1 MHIGIYPSVVC
12 GKSGFLFPI
21 SLLAANVMRRPV
33 AKHVAKVLGKR
44 IERSASGGYCTL
56 VKLER
61 LNMGLAGITPAM
73 ILKRAVRTYRKT
85 RSRPVSIVS
94 IQDA

>member
-1 MHIGIYPSVVC
+1 
-12 GKSGFLFPI
+12 
-21 SLLAANVMRRPV
+21 MRRPV

-61 LNMGLAGITPAM
+61 LNMGLAE
-73 ILKRAVRTYRKT
+73 LAVL
-85 RSRPVSIVS
+85 S
-94 IQDA
+94 